1 MSGKAVALFKAQT
14 AVDAMT
20 SVSYHMAHVR
30 SHHTVQSV
38 YIEDSGNLS
47 ALVLVLE
54 GTLDNRG
61 VTDANATWVILATN
75 TWDGT
80 AITALASTFVVVSQP
95 FKRVR
100 VRVTTLTGEGS
111 GDTLTTKY
119 IQGAI

>member
-1 MSGKAVALFKAQT
+1 MSGKAVALFKDQS
-14 AVDAMT
+14 AVNAMT
-20 SVSYHMAHVR
+20 SVGYHLSHVR

-38 YIEDSGNLS
+38 YTEDAGTLS

-54 GTLDNRG
+54 GTLDSRG
-61 VTDANATWVILATN
+61 VTDANATWVTMATN
-75 TWDGT
+75 TWDGGE
-80 AITALASTFVVVSQP
+80 ITALAATFVVTDQP

-100 VRVTTLTGEGS
+100 VRLTTLTGEGS

>member
-1 MSGKAVALFKAQT
+1 MSGQAVALFNAQT

-20 SVSYHMAHVR
+20 SASYHMSHVK

-38 YIEDSGNLS
+38 YTESAGTLT
-47 ALVLVLE
+47 ALVMVLE
-54 GTLDNRG
+54 GSLDNRG
-61 VTDANATWVILATN
+61 VTDANATWVTMATS
-75 TWDGT
+75 TWDGGE
-80 AITALASTFVVVSQP
+80 ITALAATFVVPDQP